1 MNTIRIIM
9 NIIFPLITFPYVSRI
24 LMPEGIGKISFS
36 QSIIAYFV
44 VISTVGVSTYGIRE
58 AAKVRNDK
66 EKLSKLVHELLIIN
80 MIATVITYLLLFIY
94 ITVQGNLNNNK
105 DILLI
110 MSVTILFTT
119 LGVEW
124 FYNAFEE
131 YKYITMRSI
140 TMQLVSLVLLFVT
153 VKTKNDFINYSILL
167 VLSSVGS
174 NVMNFFHTRKYIRY
188 KKYKNYEFKKHIKPL
203 AIMYGMSITGTFYLN
218 VDSVMLGY
226 ISGDVA
232 VGLYTTA
239 MKIDKIILSIVIS
252 LGTVLI
258 PRLSYYFNND
268 KKEMFNNLIS
278 KSLDL
283 TLMLALPCIAG
294 LSLLSSEVVL
304 LISGKEFINAILA
317 MKILSPIILVIGL
330 SHLIG
335 LQVLLPIGKEKYTL
349 FSFGMGAI
357 TSIILNII
365 LIPKFAHN
373 GAAVA
378 TVAAESCVTL
388 TQLYFGW
395 EYMKDKIF
403 TRSKLGYIIGSL
415 SIVIVVTLVKKVFI
429 TNTYILLF
437 SVVLSGL
444 VYGLTLILM
453 KDEFALEIMHKLK
466 RII

>member
-1 MNTIRIIM
+1 
-9 NIIFPLITFPYVSRI
+9 
-24 LMPEGIGKISFS
+24 
-36 QSIIAYFV
+36 
-44 VISTVGVSTYGIRE
+44 
-58 AAKVRNDK
+58 
-66 EKLSKLVHELLIIN
+66 
-80 MIATVITYLLLFIY
+80 
-94 ITVQGNLNNNK
+94 
-105 DILLI
+105 
-110 MSVTILFTT
+110 
-119 LGVEW
+119 
-124 FYNAFEE
+124 
-131 YKYITMRSI
+131 
-140 TMQLVSLVLLFVT
+140 
-153 VKTKNDFINYSILL
+153 
-167 VLSSVGS
+167 
-174 NVMNFFHTRKYIRY
+174 
-188 KKYKNYEFKKHIKPL
+188 
-203 AIMYGMSITGTFYLN
+203 
-218 VDSVMLGY
+218 
-226 ISGDVA
+226 
-232 VGLYTTA
+232 